1 MKRISDNFLTM
12 LLPLTVVAATAFSL
26 VAAVAFRMGATTA
39 GFVFATL
46 SIVGWIGLFAEF
58 FLLYDIIIDKWLSKD
73 RSVLTASWFVISLLL
88 AFILTP
94 DKHTDWSTCII
105 MASLFAV
112 VFLLPCIIG
121 MAYGKQIK
129 SWMLQRCNSLVP
141 KKQQHTDEPIEKQ
154 IEALLSASTPP
165 VTMKQE
171 DEIRHYD
178 SLVSKVQPEQIRR
191 LPESLQ
197 TNDALFLLVL
207 FREDGYLDTDFQPLM
222 KKEDDEINQ
231 TLYAYIASALCAAL
245 KIRKGKWVI
254 FEKFW
259 PLNNGAQLASNFK
272 TAYRDNPSSETRHL
286 RPRRVQEGLTC
297 IIRTILFLVPV
308 TVTRWRDF
316 LCPSENRPVSFRA
329 YKLPCTDYQGLWR
342 VYSSLI
348 LRFCSIYSCIY
359 NPQCSLFVSF
369 IVIVSG

>member
-46 SIVGWIGLFAEF
+46 SIFGWIGLATEF
-58 FLLYDIIIDKWLSKD
+58 FLLYDIIIDKWFSKD

-94 DKHTDWSTCII
+94 DKHTDWSTCITMVSI
-105 MASLFAV
+105 FAV
-112 VFLLPCIIG
+112 VFLLPCTIG
-121 MAYGKQIK
+121 MAYGRQIK
-129 SWMLQRCNSLVP
+129 SWMLQRWNSLVP
-141 KKQQHTDEPIEKQ
+141 KKRQYTDEAEEKQ
-154 IEALLSASTPP
+154 IEAVLSASTPP
-165 VTMKQE
+165 ATMKQE

-178 SLVSKVQPEQIRR
+178 SLVSKVQPELIRK
-191 LPESLQ
+191 LPETLQ

-207 FREDGYLDTDFQPLM
+207 FREDGYLDTDFRPLM

-272 TAYRDNPSSETRHL
+272 TAYRDNPSEHQRHIAKLLRKATRL
-286 RPRRVQEGLTC
+286 RP
-297 IIRTILFLVPV
+297 
-308 TVTRWRDF
+308 
-316 LCPSENRPVSFRA
+316 
-329 YKLPCTDYQGLWR
+329 KLDTYDLEEFKK
-342 VYSSLI
+342 V
-348 LRFCSIYSCIY
+348 
-359 NPQCSLFVSF
+359 
-369 IVIVSG
+369 

>member
-1 MKRISDNFLTM
+1 MKRISDNYLTM

-26 VAAVAFRMGATTA
+26 VAAVAFRMGAATA
-39 GFVFATL
+39 GFVFSAL
-46 SIVGWIGLFAEF
+46 SIAGWIGLVAEF

-73 RSVLTASWFVISLLL
+73 RSVLTASWFVLSLLL

-94 DKHTDWSTCII
+94 DKRMDWSTCIV

-112 VFLLPCIIG
+112 VFLLPCTIG
-121 MAYGKQIK
+121 MAYGRQIK
-129 SWMLQRCNSLVP
+129 SWMLQRWNSLVP

-154 IEALLSASTPP
+154 IEAVLSASTPP

-207 FREDGYLDTDFQPLM
+207 FREDGYLDTDFRPLM

-231 TLYAYIASALCAAL
+231 TLYAYIASAICAAL

-272 TAYRDNPSSETRHL
+272 TAYRDNPSEHQRHIAKLLRKATRL
-286 RPRRVQEGLTC
+286 RP
-297 IIRTILFLVPV
+297 
-308 TVTRWRDF
+308 
-316 LCPSENRPVSFRA
+316 
-329 YKLPCTDYQGLWR
+329 KLDTYDLEEFKK
-342 VYSSLI
+342 V
-348 LRFCSIYSCIY
+348 
-359 NPQCSLFVSF
+359 
-369 IVIVSG
+369 

>member
-1 MKRISDNFLTM
+1 MKRISDNYLTM

-26 VAAVAFRMGATTA
+26 VAAIAFRMGATTA
-39 GFVFATL
+39 GFVFAAL
-46 SIVGWIGLFAEF
+46 SIIGWIGLFAEF

-94 DKHTDWSTCII
+94 DKHTDWSTCIT
-105 MASLFAV
+105 MVSLFAV

-129 SWMLQRCNSLVP
+129 LWLLQRWSRLVP
-141 KKQQHTDEPIEKQ
+141 KKRQYTDEAEEKQ

-165 VTMKQE
+165 SIMKQE
-171 DEIRHYD
+171 DEIKHYD

-207 FREDGYLDTDFQPLM
+207 FREDGYLDTDFRPLM

-245 KIRKGKWVI
+245 RIRKGKWVI

-272 TAYRDNPSSETRHL
+272 TA
-286 RPRRVQEGLTC
+286 
-297 IIRTILFLVPV
+297 
-308 TVTRWRDF
+308 
-316 LCPSENRPVSFRA
+316 
-329 YKLPCTDYQGLWR
+329 
-342 VYSSLI
+342 
-348 LRFCSIYSCIY
+348 
-359 NPQCSLFVSF
+359 
-369 IVIVSG
+369 

>member
-46 SIVGWIGLFAEF
+46 SITGWIGLVAEF
-58 FLLYDIIIDKWLSKD
+58 FLLYDIIIDKWFSRD
-73 RSVLTASWFVISLLL
+73 RSVLTASWFVISLLF

-94 DKHTDWSTCII
+94 DKQVDWSTCIV

-112 VFLLPCIIG
+112 FFLLPFIIG
-121 MAYGKQIK
+121 MAYGGRIK
-129 SWMLQRCNSLVP
+129 SWLLLRWHRLVP
-141 KKQQHTDEPIEKQ
+141 RKPQQADGRTDRQ
-154 IEALLSASTPP
+154 IEAVLSAPAPSAS
-165 VTMKQE
+165 MRQE
-171 DEIRHYD
+171 DETAHYD
-178 SLVSKVQPEQIRR
+178 RLVSQVPPELVRL

-207 FREDGYLDTDFQPLM
+207 FREDGYLGTDFQPVM

-259 PLNNGAQLASNFK
+259 PLNNGAQLASNLK
-272 TAYRDNPSSETRHL
+272 AASKDNPSEHQRHIAKLLRKATRL
-286 RPRRVQEGLTC
+286 RPRLDTYDLE
-297 IIRTILFLVPV
+297 
-308 TVTRWRDF
+308 DF
-316 LCPSENRPVSFRA
+316 KKV
-329 YKLPCTDYQGLWR
+329 
-342 VYSSLI
+342 
-348 LRFCSIYSCIY
+348 
-359 NPQCSLFVSF
+359 
-369 IVIVSG
+369 